1 MIAVSGGFSIITD
14 RLKKE
19 LGLDLIFSNELI
31 FKDGKLHD
39 IDLRVTSD
47 KSLLV
52 RPFIKEFNIKKDEIV
67 VVVDGANDLK
77 LFDLASYTVGFCPVD
92 MVKKKA
98 DDVIEIRNLSLLK
111 DLLEKRFGRSILNTV
126 QRKISWR
133 LPVSKLE
140 VIPISIPSEI
150 KPNDNLIDIIL
161 SSLHKSDSLGI
172 KIKNK
177 DILVIAQKIISK
189 QEGMFVELAR
199 VIPSKQAL
207 EIKKSV
213 DKDPRLIELILQES
227 RKIIKIFN
235 KTMIVETNQG
245 FICANAGIDQS
256 NVSKNQ
262 DRVLL
267 LPRNPDQTA
276 SRIRREIKR
285 KTGKEIAVIISDTF
299 GRPFRNGQTNVAIGV
314 SGVKP
319 IKSYIGK
326 KDMYGNVL
334 KVTEIAIADE
344 IAGASELVMGK
355 SNKIPA
361 VIIRGF
367 NFTIARKSNIK
378 DLNRREKLDMF
389 RR

>member
-1 MIAVSGGFSIITD
+1 M
-14 RLKKE
+14 
-19 LGLDLIFSNELI
+19 
-31 FKDGKLHD
+31 
-39 IDLRVTSD
+39 
-47 KSLLV
+47 
-52 RPFIKEFNIKKDEIV
+52 
-67 VVVDGANDLK
+67 
-77 LFDLASYTVGFCPVD
+77 
-92 MVKKKA
+92 
-98 DDVIEIRNLSLLK
+98 
-111 DLLEKRFGRSILNTV
+111 
-126 QRKISWR
+126 
-133 LPVSKLE
+133 PVSKLE

-161 SSLHKSDSLGI
+161 SSLRKSNSLGI

-207 EIKKSV
+207 EIRKSV

>member
-1 MIAVSGGFSIITD
+1 M
-14 RLKKE
+14 
-19 LGLDLIFSNELI
+19 
-31 FKDGKLHD
+31 
-39 IDLRVTSD
+39 
-47 KSLLV
+47 
-52 RPFIKEFNIKKDEIV
+52 
-67 VVVDGANDLK
+67 
-77 LFDLASYTVGFCPVD
+77 
-92 MVKKKA
+92 
-98 DDVIEIRNLSLLK
+98 
-111 DLLEKRFGRSILNTV
+111 
-126 QRKISWR
+126 
-133 LPVSKLE
+133 PVSKLE

>member
-1 MIAVSGGFSIITD
+1 M
-14 RLKKE
+14 
-19 LGLDLIFSNELI
+19 
-31 FKDGKLHD
+31 
-39 IDLRVTSD
+39 
-47 KSLLV
+47 
-52 RPFIKEFNIKKDEIV
+52 
-67 VVVDGANDLK
+67 
-77 LFDLASYTVGFCPVD
+77 
-92 MVKKKA
+92 
-98 DDVIEIRNLSLLK
+98 
-111 DLLEKRFGRSILNTV
+111 
-126 QRKISWR
+126 
-133 LPVSKLE
+133 PVSKLE

-161 SSLHKSDSLGI
+161 SSLRKSNSLGI

>member
-1 MIAVSGGFSIITD
+1 M
-14 RLKKE
+14 
-19 LGLDLIFSNELI
+19 
-31 FKDGKLHD
+31 
-39 IDLRVTSD
+39 
-47 KSLLV
+47 
-52 RPFIKEFNIKKDEIV
+52 
-67 VVVDGANDLK
+67 
-77 LFDLASYTVGFCPVD
+77 
-92 MVKKKA
+92 
-98 DDVIEIRNLSLLK
+98 
-111 DLLEKRFGRSILNTV
+111 
-126 QRKISWR
+126 
-133 LPVSKLE
+133 PVSKLE

-161 SSLHKSDSLGI
+161 SSLHKSNSLGI

-189 QEGMFVELAR
+189 QEGMFVELAH

-334 KVTEIAIADE
+334 KITEIAIADE

>member
-1 MIAVSGGFSIITD
+1 M
-14 RLKKE
+14 
-19 LGLDLIFSNELI
+19 
-31 FKDGKLHD
+31 
-39 IDLRVTSD
+39 
-47 KSLLV
+47 
-52 RPFIKEFNIKKDEIV
+52 
-67 VVVDGANDLK
+67 
-77 LFDLASYTVGFCPVD
+77 
-92 MVKKKA
+92 
-98 DDVIEIRNLSLLK
+98 
-111 DLLEKRFGRSILNTV
+111 
-126 QRKISWR
+126 
-133 LPVSKLE
+133 PVSKLE

-161 SSLHKSDSLGI
+161 SSLRKSNSLGI

-207 EIKKSV
+207 EIKKCV

-235 KTMIVETNQG
+235 KTMIVETKQG

-389 RR
+389 RK

>member
-1 MIAVSGGFSIITD
+1 M
-14 RLKKE
+14 
-19 LGLDLIFSNELI
+19 
-31 FKDGKLHD
+31 
-39 IDLRVTSD
+39 
-47 KSLLV
+47 
-52 RPFIKEFNIKKDEIV
+52 
-67 VVVDGANDLK
+67 
-77 LFDLASYTVGFCPVD
+77 
-92 MVKKKA
+92 
-98 DDVIEIRNLSLLK
+98 
-111 DLLEKRFGRSILNTV
+111 
-126 QRKISWR
+126 
-133 LPVSKLE
+133 PVSKLE

-161 SSLHKSDSLGI
+161 SSLHKSNNLGI

-207 EIKKSV
+207 EIKKCV

>member
-1 MIAVSGGFSIITD
+1 
-14 RLKKE
+14 
-19 LGLDLIFSNELI
+19 
-31 FKDGKLHD
+31 
-39 IDLRVTSD
+39 
-47 KSLLV
+47 
-52 RPFIKEFNIKKDEIV
+52 
-67 VVVDGANDLK
+67 
-77 LFDLASYTVGFCPVD
+77 
-92 MVKKKA
+92 
-98 DDVIEIRNLSLLK
+98 
-111 DLLEKRFGRSILNTV
+111 
-126 QRKISWR
+126 

>member
-1 MIAVSGGFSIITD
+1 M
-14 RLKKE
+14 
-19 LGLDLIFSNELI
+19 
-31 FKDGKLHD
+31 
-39 IDLRVTSD
+39 
-47 KSLLV
+47 
-52 RPFIKEFNIKKDEIV
+52 
-67 VVVDGANDLK
+67 
-77 LFDLASYTVGFCPVD
+77 
-92 MVKKKA
+92 
-98 DDVIEIRNLSLLK
+98 
-111 DLLEKRFGRSILNTV
+111 
-126 QRKISWR
+126 
-133 LPVSKLE
+133 PVSKLE

-161 SSLHKSDSLGI
+161 SSLHKSNSLGI

>member
-1 MIAVSGGFSIITD
+1 M
-14 RLKKE
+14 
-19 LGLDLIFSNELI
+19 
-31 FKDGKLHD
+31 
-39 IDLRVTSD
+39 
-47 KSLLV
+47 
-52 RPFIKEFNIKKDEIV
+52 
-67 VVVDGANDLK
+67 
-77 LFDLASYTVGFCPVD
+77 
-92 MVKKKA
+92 
-98 DDVIEIRNLSLLK
+98 
-111 DLLEKRFGRSILNTV
+111 
-126 QRKISWR
+126 
-133 LPVSKLE
+133 PVSKLE

-161 SSLHKSDSLGI
+161 SSLRKNNSLGI

-299 GRPFRNGQTNVAIGV
+299 GRPFRKGQTNVAIGV
-314 SGVKP
+314 SGVRP

>member
-1 MIAVSGGFSIITD
+1 M
-14 RLKKE
+14 
-19 LGLDLIFSNELI
+19 
-31 FKDGKLHD
+31 
-39 IDLRVTSD
+39 
-47 KSLLV
+47 
-52 RPFIKEFNIKKDEIV
+52 
-67 VVVDGANDLK
+67 
-77 LFDLASYTVGFCPVD
+77 
-92 MVKKKA
+92 
-98 DDVIEIRNLSLLK
+98 
-111 DLLEKRFGRSILNTV
+111 
-126 QRKISWR
+126 
-133 LPVSKLE
+133 PVSKLE

-161 SSLHKSDSLGI
+161 SSLRKSNSLGI

-389 RR
+389 RK

>member
-1 MIAVSGGFSIITD
+1 M
-14 RLKKE
+14 
-19 LGLDLIFSNELI
+19 
-31 FKDGKLHD
+31 
-39 IDLRVTSD
+39 
-47 KSLLV
+47 
-52 RPFIKEFNIKKDEIV
+52 
-67 VVVDGANDLK
+67 
-77 LFDLASYTVGFCPVD
+77 
-92 MVKKKA
+92 
-98 DDVIEIRNLSLLK
+98 
-111 DLLEKRFGRSILNTV
+111 
-126 QRKISWR
+126 
-133 LPVSKLE
+133 
-140 VIPISIPSEI
+140 
-150 KPNDNLIDIIL
+150 
-161 SSLHKSDSLGI
+161 GI

>member
-1 MIAVSGGFSIITD
+1 M
-14 RLKKE
+14 
-19 LGLDLIFSNELI
+19 
-31 FKDGKLHD
+31 
-39 IDLRVTSD
+39 
-47 KSLLV
+47 
-52 RPFIKEFNIKKDEIV
+52 
-67 VVVDGANDLK
+67 
-77 LFDLASYTVGFCPVD
+77 
-92 MVKKKA
+92 
-98 DDVIEIRNLSLLK
+98 
-111 DLLEKRFGRSILNTV
+111 
-126 QRKISWR
+126 
-133 LPVSKLE
+133 PVSKLE

-161 SSLHKSDSLGI
+161 SSLHKSNSLGI

-334 KVTEIAIADE
+334 KITEIAIADE

>member
-1 MIAVSGGFSIITD
+1 M
-14 RLKKE
+14 
-19 LGLDLIFSNELI
+19 
-31 FKDGKLHD
+31 
-39 IDLRVTSD
+39 
-47 KSLLV
+47 
-52 RPFIKEFNIKKDEIV
+52 
-67 VVVDGANDLK
+67 
-77 LFDLASYTVGFCPVD
+77 PV
-92 MVKKKA
+92 
-98 DDVIEIRNLSLLK
+98 N
-111 DLLEKRFGRSILNTV
+111 
-126 QRKISWR
+126 
-133 LPVSKLE
+133 KLE

-161 SSLHKSDSLGI
+161 SSLHKSNSLGI

-355 SNKIPA
+355 SNKIPV

-367 NFTIARKSNIK
+367 NFTIARKSNIR

-389 RR
+389 RK

>member
-1 MIAVSGGFSIITD
+1 M
-14 RLKKE
+14 
-19 LGLDLIFSNELI
+19 
-31 FKDGKLHD
+31 
-39 IDLRVTSD
+39 
-47 KSLLV
+47 
-52 RPFIKEFNIKKDEIV
+52 
-67 VVVDGANDLK
+67 
-77 LFDLASYTVGFCPVD
+77 
-92 MVKKKA
+92 
-98 DDVIEIRNLSLLK
+98 
-111 DLLEKRFGRSILNTV
+111 
-126 QRKISWR
+126 
-133 LPVSKLE
+133 PVSKLE

-161 SSLHKSDSLGI
+161 SSLHKSNSLGI

-207 EIKKSV
+207 EIKKCV

-235 KTMIVETNQG
+235 KTMIVETKQG

>member
-1 MIAVSGGFSIITD
+1 M
-14 RLKKE
+14 
-19 LGLDLIFSNELI
+19 
-31 FKDGKLHD
+31 
-39 IDLRVTSD
+39 
-47 KSLLV
+47 
-52 RPFIKEFNIKKDEIV
+52 
-67 VVVDGANDLK
+67 
-77 LFDLASYTVGFCPVD
+77 
-92 MVKKKA
+92 
-98 DDVIEIRNLSLLK
+98 
-111 DLLEKRFGRSILNTV
+111 
-126 QRKISWR
+126 
-133 LPVSKLE
+133 PVSKLE

-207 EIKKSV
+207 EIRKSV

-355 SNKIPA
+355 SNKIPV

>member
-1 MIAVSGGFSIITD
+1 M
-14 RLKKE
+14 
-19 LGLDLIFSNELI
+19 
-31 FKDGKLHD
+31 
-39 IDLRVTSD
+39 
-47 KSLLV
+47 
-52 RPFIKEFNIKKDEIV
+52 
-67 VVVDGANDLK
+67 
-77 LFDLASYTVGFCPVD
+77 
-92 MVKKKA
+92 
-98 DDVIEIRNLSLLK
+98 
-111 DLLEKRFGRSILNTV
+111 
-126 QRKISWR
+126 
-133 LPVSKLE
+133 PVSKLE

-161 SSLHKSDSLGI
+161 SSLHKSNSLGI

-235 KTMIVETNQG
+235 KTMIVETKQG

>member
-1 MIAVSGGFSIITD
+1 M
-14 RLKKE
+14 
-19 LGLDLIFSNELI
+19 
-31 FKDGKLHD
+31 
-39 IDLRVTSD
+39 
-47 KSLLV
+47 
-52 RPFIKEFNIKKDEIV
+52 
-67 VVVDGANDLK
+67 
-77 LFDLASYTVGFCPVD
+77 
-92 MVKKKA
+92 
-98 DDVIEIRNLSLLK
+98 
-111 DLLEKRFGRSILNTV
+111 
-126 QRKISWR
+126 
-133 LPVSKLE
+133 PVSKLE

-161 SSLHKSDSLGI
+161 SSLHKSNSLGI

-207 EIKKSV
+207 EIKKCV

-235 KTMIVETNQG
+235 KTMIVETKQG

-355 SNKIPA
+355 SNKIPV

-367 NFTIARKSNIK
+367 NFTIARKSNIR

-389 RR
+389 RK

>member
-1 MIAVSGGFSIITD
+1 MP
-14 RLKKE
+14 
-19 LGLDLIFSNELI
+19 
-31 FKDGKLHD
+31 
-39 IDLRVTSD
+39 
-47 KSLLV
+47 V
-52 RPFIKEFNIKKDEIV
+52 R
-67 VVVDGANDLK
+67 
-77 LFDLASYTVGFCPVD
+77 
-92 MVKKKA
+92 
-98 DDVIEIRNLSLLK
+98 
-111 DLLEKRFGRSILNTV
+111 
-126 QRKISWR
+126 
-133 LPVSKLE
+133 KLE
-140 VIPISIPSEI
+140 IIPISILSEI

>member
-1 MIAVSGGFSIITD
+1 M
-14 RLKKE
+14 
-19 LGLDLIFSNELI
+19 
-31 FKDGKLHD
+31 
-39 IDLRVTSD
+39 
-47 KSLLV
+47 
-52 RPFIKEFNIKKDEIV
+52 
-67 VVVDGANDLK
+67 
-77 LFDLASYTVGFCPVD
+77 
-92 MVKKKA
+92 
-98 DDVIEIRNLSLLK
+98 
-111 DLLEKRFGRSILNTV
+111 
-126 QRKISWR
+126 
-133 LPVSKLE
+133 PVSKLE

-161 SSLHKSDSLGI
+161 SSLHKSNSLGI

-207 EIKKSV
+207 EIKKCV

-389 RR
+389 RK